1 MQPFDLP
8 TLLWPA
14 TVIFVATVI
23 VAFRVTRAPAFSLC
37 AALIKAGVYLLY
49 FGYAFD
55 GTYTFLDDWSY
66 LEGGED
72 LLAAGVGITNLAEHW
87 NLVLVT
93 GRGDHFVYYLYNT
106 YAFRLFGVGYY
117 APVALN
123 ILITLVVSFIGAR
136 LAHIELRLSRQTTK
150 LFFAFLLLHPD
161 IFAWSN
167 VMNGKD
173 ILVLL
178 LHVLLLYSASLFI
191 RLQTRTALLLAAP
204 VSIVLLFLRFYVPI
218 LVAIAFVASLLSARR
233 AKRRVRLVAMA
244 SVMFAV
250 AAAGL
255 GEAGFQYAIR
265 AMQEHFVN
273 PIYGFVR
280 MALTPIPFNTDEAY
294 AFLNIPAAI
303 HWALMPFVVLGIIR
317 VHRLHTPYSRFLLLY
332 AGLFLALYAVFGELQ
347 GPRHRVQLDYA
358 WAVFQFMGLLP
369 FLFAAAQRTRRC
381 RSEAGEQVALCP

>member
-23 VAFRVTRAPAFSLC
+23 VAFYVTRAPVFSLC

-49 FGYAFD
+49 FRHFFD

-66 LEGGED
+66 LEGGQE
-72 LLAAGVGITNLAEHW
+72 LLAAGVGVSNLAEHW
-87 NLVLVT
+87 SLVLVV
-93 GRGDHFVYYLYNT
+93 GGGDHFVYYLYNT
-106 YAFRLFGVGYY
+106 YAFRFFGVGYY

-123 ILITLVVSFIGAR
+123 ILITLAISFIGAR
-136 LAHIELRLSRQTTK
+136 LAKIELAFSRQTTK
-150 LFFAFLLLHPD
+150 LFFAFLLFHPD

-167 VMNGKD
+167 IMNGKD

-191 RLQTRTALLLAAP
+191 RHKIRAALLLAIP
-204 VSIVLLFLRFYVPI
+204 VSVSLLFLRFYVPI
-218 LVAIAFVASLLSARR
+218 LIAIAFVVSLLTARG
-233 AKRRVRLVAMA
+233 AKKRVRLVAMA
-244 SVMFAV
+244 SVIVVV

-255 GEAGFQYAIR
+255 GEAGFQYAILAVR
-265 AMQEHFVN
+265 ENFVN
-273 PIYGFVR
+273 PVYGFVR
-280 MALTPIPFNTDEAY
+280 MALTPIPFNTDESY
-294 AFLNIPAAI
+294 AFLNVPAMI
-303 HWALMPFVVLGIIR
+303 HWMLMPFVVLGIFR

-332 AGLFLALYAVFGELQ
+332 TGLFLGLYAVFGELQ

-369 FLFAAAQRTRRC
+369 FLHAAAGRARR
-381 RSEAGEQVALCP
+381 SHMQSGERAELCS